1 MLSSMWSN
9 LRSGTRSG
17 RGSGPAGPGSPSG
30 QHREVLRLAVP
41 AFVTL
46 VAEPFFL
53 LADSVVVG
61 HLGTVPL
68 AALGVAAAVLA
79 TTANLFIFLAYGTTG
94 AVARRIGAE
103 DHRGALDI
111 GIDGLWLAFVL
122 GLVAGIAMLVLA
134 GDLAH
139 WLGAHGAVHSPA
151 TTYLRIS
158 ALSVPAMLINL
169 ASTGVLRGLQD
180 TRTPLVVALIGFPA
194 NVVLNVT
201 LVYGAGL
208 GIAGSALGT
217 ALAQLGMAVALTT
230 VVIRGA
236 RRDGASLRAHPTRVL
251 GAARDGF
258 PLLLRTLSLRAVLLV
273 TTWVAA
279 SLGVVSLAAYQVS
292 STVWT
297 TLAFALDA
305 LAIAGQAL
313 TGRYLGASDVAGARA
328 ATRLMLWYGVIGGA
342 VCGVVILAL
351 HRVLP
356 LAFTTDPRVRA
367 ALAGALIVV
376 AVGQPLS
383 GWVFVLDGVLI
394 GAGDGRWLAGM
405 QLVTLAAYVP
415 VALVVRHQAHDVATL
430 WWAFTGWMVLRGLA
444 LGLRSRGNAWMVVGA
459 TR

>member
-1 MLSSMWSN
+1 MWST
-9 LRSGTRSG
+9 LR
-17 RGSGPAGPGSPSG
+17 PPSG
-30 QHREVLRLAVP
+30 HHREVLRLAVP

-46 VAEPFFL
+46 VAEPVFL

-68 AALGVAAAVLA
+68 AALGVASAVLV
-79 TTANLFIFLAYGTTG
+79 TAAYVFVFLAYGTTG
-94 AVARRIGAE
+94 AVARRLGAG
-103 DHRGALDI
+103 DHSGAL
-111 GIDGLWLAFVL
+111 GLGVDGLWLALVL
-122 GLVAGIAMLVLA
+122 GVPVGVAMLVLA
-134 GDLAH
+134 PDLAQ
-139 WLGAHGAVHSPA
+139 WLGADGTVHDPA

-158 ALSVPAMLINL
+158 AVSVPAMLL
-169 ASTGVLRGLQD
+169 TMAATGVLRGLQD
-180 TRTPLVVALIGFPA
+180 TRTPLVVALVGFPA

-217 ALAQLGMAVALTT
+217 ALAQLGMAGALTA
-230 VVIRGA
+230 VVVRLA

-251 GAARDGF
+251 GAAREGL
-258 PLLLRTLSLRAVLLV
+258 PLLLRTLSLRAVFLL

-279 SLGVVSLAAYQVS
+279 GLGVVSLAAFQVS
-292 STVWT
+292 STVWS

-313 TGRYLGASDVAGARA
+313 TGRYLGAGDVAGARS
-328 ATRLMLWYGVIGGA
+328 ATRLMLWYGVAGGV
-342 VCGVVILAL
+342 VCGAAILVL

-356 LAFTTDPRVRA
+356 LAFTTDHHVRT

-376 AVGQPLS
+376 ALQQPVA

-394 GAGDGRWLAGM
+394 GAGDARWLAGM
-405 QLVTLAAYVP
+405 QVAILAAYVP
-415 VALVVRHQAHDVATL
+415 FALLVRAEAHDVAVL
-430 WWAFTGWMVLRGLA
+430 WWAVTGWMALRGLA
-444 LGLRSRGNAWMVVGA
+444 LGLRARGDAWMVVGA

>member
-1 MLSSMWSN
+1 MLSSMWSAI
-9 LRSGTRSG
+9 
-17 RGSGPAGPGSPSG
+17 GPKGGH
-30 QHREVLRLAVP
+30 HREVLRLAVP

-46 VAEPFFL
+46 VAEPVFL
-53 LADSVVVG
+53 LADAVVVG

-68 AALGVAAAVLA
+68 AALGVAAAVLGA
-79 TTANLFIFLAYGTTG
+79 LANVFVFLAYGTTG
-94 AVARRIGAE
+94 AVARRLGAG
-103 DHRGALDI
+103 DHRGALAL
-111 GIDGLWLAFVL
+111 GVDGLWLALVL
-122 GLVAGIAMLVLA
+122 GVLA
-134 GDLAH
+134 GLAMLLLARDLAS
-139 WLGAHGAVHSPA
+139 WLGADGAVLAPA

-158 ALSVPAMLINL
+158 SISLPAMLVNL

-208 GIAGSALGT
+208 GIAGSAWGT
-217 ALAQLGMAVALTT
+217 ALAQLGMAIALMS
-230 VVIRGA
+230 VVVRLA
-236 RRDGASLRAHPTRVL
+236 RRDGATLSAHPTRVL

-258 PLLLRTLSLRAVLLV
+258 PLLLRTLSLRAVLLI

-297 TLAFALDA
+297 TLTFMLDA

-313 TGRYLGASDVAGARA
+313 TGRYLGAGDVAGARA
-328 ATRLMLWYGVIGGA
+328 ATRLMLWWGVGGGA
-342 VCGVVILAL
+342 VCAVALLAL

-356 LAFTTDPRVRA
+356 LAFTTDAQVRA

-376 AVGQPLS
+376 AIGQPLS

-394 GAGDGRWLAGM
+394 GAGDARWLAVM
-405 QLVTLAAYVP
+405 QLVIMLAYVP
-415 VALVVRHQAHDVATL
+415 IALLVRAHAGDIATL
-430 WWAFTGWMVLRGLA
+430 WWGFTLWMLVRGLA
-444 LGLRSRGNAWMVVGA
+444 LGWRARGDAWLVTGASR
-459 TR
+459 

>member
-1 MLSSMWSN
+1 MLSSMWSAH
-9 LRSGTRSG
+9 RP
-17 RGSGPAGPGSPSG
+17 GSGAPAG

-46 VAEPFFL
+46 VAEPVFL

-79 TTANLFIFLAYGTTG
+79 TVANVFIFLAYGTTG
-94 AVARRIGAE
+94 AVARRLGAD
-103 DHRGALDI
+103 DHRGALAI
-111 GIDGLWLAFVL
+111 GIDGLWLALVL
-122 GLVAGIAMLVLA
+122 GLLAGLAMLLLA
-134 GDLAH
+134 GDLST
-139 WLGAHGAVHSPA
+139 WLGARGLVHHPA

-158 ALSVPAMLINL
+158 AASVPAMLVNL

-180 TRTPLVVALIGFPA
+180 TRTPLVVALVGFPA

-201 LVYGAGL
+201 FVYGAGL

-230 VVIRGA
+230 VVVRGA

-258 PLLLRTLSLRAVLLV
+258 PLLLRTLSLRGVLLL

-279 SLGVVSLAAYQVS
+279 GLGVVSLAAYQVS

-297 TLAFALDA
+297 TLSFALDA

-313 TGRYLGASDVAGARA
+313 TGRYLGAGDVAGARA
-328 ATRLMLWYGVIGGA
+328 ATRLMLWYGVAGGA
-342 VCGVVILAL
+342 VCGVVVLAL

-356 LAFTTDPRVRA
+356 LASTTDPRVRT

-394 GAGDGRWLAGM
+394 GAGDGRWLAVM
-405 QLVTLAAYVP
+405 QLVTLAAYLP
-415 VALVVRHQAHDVATL
+415 VALVVRHQAHDIATL

-444 LGLRSRGNAWMVVGA
+444 LGLRSRSDAWMVVGA
-459 TR
+459 QR